1 MWLTAW
7 RSRWS
12 SHSGHYLWFVIPE
25 PHYSI
30 YRDSGNIVARICL
43 PQMRWEGQDEKID
56 AYARAVSG
64 VLTLETDPRRREKYL
79 DYVDTYAKLDEAER
93 KLFEQRYPGESEK
106 MVGVVS
112 RARDEGRDEG
122 RQEGEA
128 QLFLWLLEDKF
139 GAATAQRSIN
149 AVPAQINAR

>member
-1 MWLTAW
+1 MV
-7 RSRWS
+7 S
-12 SHSGHYLWFVIPE
+12 SFHYLWFVIPE

-30 YRDSGNIVARICL
+30 YRDSDNIVARICL

-93 KLFEQRYPGESEK
+93 KLFQALVAPYPEGGNGGGSLFRRLIRYSL
-106 MVGVVS
+106 S
-112 RARDEGRDEG
+112 
-122 RQEGEA
+122 
-128 QLFLWLLEDKF
+128 
-139 GAATAQRSIN
+139 
-149 AVPAQINAR
+149 AVQAFRHA